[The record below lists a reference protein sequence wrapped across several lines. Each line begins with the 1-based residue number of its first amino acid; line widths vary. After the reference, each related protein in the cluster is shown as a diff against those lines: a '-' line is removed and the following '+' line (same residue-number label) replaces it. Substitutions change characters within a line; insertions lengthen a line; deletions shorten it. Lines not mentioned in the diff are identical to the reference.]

1 MLIKICGLRRIEDI
15 EYVNILKPDFIGFVF
30 ANSKRKLEIE
40 EASILKANLD
50 KDIKAVGVFRNN
62 DIELIKDVV
71 NNNIIDIIQLHG
83 DEDDSYILKIK
94 EFTDLPIIKAYRDS
108 KYSNYSLF
116 DNDDPGKGI
125 VFDWNKINTNKPFF
139 LAGGINIDNI
149 DDALKI
155 NPYCIDV
162 SSGVETN
169 GFKDFEKMKELIKR
183 CRDYE

>member
-30 ANSKRKLEIE
+30 AKSKRQVSISL
-40 EASILKANLD
+40 ASMLKANLD
-50 KDIKAVGVFRNN
+50 KNIKAVGVFRND
-62 DIELIKDVV
+62 DIELIREAV
-71 NNNIIDIIQLHG
+71 NKNIIDLIQLHG

-94 EFTDLPIIKAYRDS
+94 EFTNLPIIKAYRDS

-125 VFDWNKINTNKPFF
+125 VFDWSKINTNKKFF
-139 LAGGINIDNI
+139 LAGGINILNI
-149 DDALKI
+149 DNALKI

-162 SSGVETN
+162 SSGVETD
-169 GFKDFEKMKELIKR
+169 GYKDFKKMEELIKR